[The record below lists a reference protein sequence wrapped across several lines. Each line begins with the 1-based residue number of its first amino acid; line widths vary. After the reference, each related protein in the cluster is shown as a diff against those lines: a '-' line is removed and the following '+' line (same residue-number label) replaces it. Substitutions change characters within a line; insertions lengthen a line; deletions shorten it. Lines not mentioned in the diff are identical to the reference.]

1 MGLQGVA
8 QQVSG
13 AEIGAAGALT
23 ADRGGHAEVLLGSAE
38 LAPDGGNVLGQDEQ
52 TRGGLLHHV
61 YVGVDDVT
69 HGGAAVDDH
78 VGVGNLDVQG
88 LQHLRDLHTQRHLHT
103 KGLGNVTAQSQ
114 VGLGHGL
121 TVLHHQTDVVHGLGV
136 EDDHLL
142 SNGQLTGSH
151 HAARD
156 GVDQVDLVTHGVDV
170 GHVLDEDALC
180 QLLSVGV
187 PQLGGAVVLD
197 GDEASLDVGVFHDGT
212 HTDDDVADAVLQEG
226 VAGVEQRLTLHG
238 VDEQGIGTLGQ
249 LGVGGEARSARANDA
264 VILQ

>member
-1 MGLQGVA
+1 M
-8 QQVSG
+8 
-13 AEIGAAGALT
+13 
-23 ADRGGHAEVLLGSAE
+23 
-38 LAPDGGNVLGQDEQ
+38 
-52 TRGGLLHHV
+52 
-61 YVGVDDVT
+61 
-69 HGGAAVDDH
+69 
-78 VGVGNLDVQG
+78 GVGDLDVQG
-88 LQHLRDLHTQRHLHT
+88 LQHLGDLHTQRHLHAE
-103 KGLGNVTAQSQ
+103 GLGNVTAQGQ
-114 VGLGHGL
+114 VGLGHRL
-121 TVLHHQTDVVHGLGV
+121 TVLHHQTNVVHGLGV
-136 EDDHLL
+136 EDDDLL
-142 SNGQLTGSH
+142 GNGQLTGSH

-156 GVDQVDLVTHGVDV
+156 GVDEVDLVTHGVDV
-170 GHVLDEDALC
+170 GNVLDEDALC

-212 HTDDDVADAVLQEG
+212 HSDDDVADAVLQDG